1 MGLENFIYE
10 STEEIV
16 NGKYEEAKDRIIKHK
31 DIYHDDTAICF

>member
-16 NGKYEEAKDRIIKHK
+16 NGKYEEAVIMNDFKYII
-31 DIYHDDTAICF
+31 INVN